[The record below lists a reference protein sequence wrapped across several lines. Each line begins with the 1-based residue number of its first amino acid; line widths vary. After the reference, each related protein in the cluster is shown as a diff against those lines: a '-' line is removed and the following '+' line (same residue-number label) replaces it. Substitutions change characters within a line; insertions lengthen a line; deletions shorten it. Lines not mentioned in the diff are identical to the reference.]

1 MLKPPQDTRE
11 ALGGNNGIKVLETIR
26 IDRPVENLYRFW
38 RNLTDLPRFMT
49 HLERVDELDEQRS
62 HWVAKGPAG
71 SRIEWDAEI
80 INEVPN
86 QVIGWQSLPGSDV
99 VTAGSVNFD
108 RTADGRA
115 TDVTVH
121 LQYAPP
127 AGRLGK
133 IVAQLFGTEPAQAIR
148 ADLRRLK
155 ALLETGATVP

>member
-1 MLKPPQDTRE
+1 MLKPPQDTRD
-11 ALGGNNGIKVLETIR
+11 ALGGDNGIRVLESIR
-26 IDRPVENLYRFW
+26 IDRPVEELYRFW
-38 RNLTDLPRFMT
+38 RNLTDLPRFMS
-49 HLERVDELDEQRS
+49 HLERVDELGGRRS

-71 SRIEWDAEI
+71 SHVEWDAEI

-86 QVIGWQSLPGSDV
+86 QVIGWQSLPVSDV

-108 RTADGRA
+108 RAADGRA

-133 IVAQLFGTEPAQAIR
+133 VVAQLFGTEPAQAIR
-148 ADLRRLK
+148 EDLRRLK
-155 ALLETGATVP
+155 TLLEASATVP